1 MQSQYPKYAVYWDDP
16 DDSSLG
22 VLFFV
27 SLEQAK
33 AKVKELIA
41 LCERASAEHER
52 MLDWDITVLEILAEV
67 HDSPDGLMLYP
78 ARDSAAARGARTEIC
93 APRRTE

>member
-33 AKVKELIA
+33 AKVRDLIA
-41 LCERASAEHER
+41 LCEQASVERER
-52 MLDWDITVLEILAEV
+52 MLDWDITVLEIMAEV
-67 HDSPDGLMLYP
+67 HDSPDGFALYP
-78 ARDSAAARGARTEIC
+78 ARVNRG
-93 APRRTE
+93 